1 MNRKQY
7 LTKQVLIC
15 MRLIENKVNNGQ
27 MFHQIYPIYQDDY
40 EKACDSD
47 NYKPMFTLKQKLDKI
62 IDNLNQQ

>member
-27 MFHQIYPIYQDDY
+27 MFHHIYPIYQDDY
-40 EKACDSD
+40 EKACESDS
-47 NYKPMFTLKQKLDKI
+47 YKPMFTLKQKLDKI